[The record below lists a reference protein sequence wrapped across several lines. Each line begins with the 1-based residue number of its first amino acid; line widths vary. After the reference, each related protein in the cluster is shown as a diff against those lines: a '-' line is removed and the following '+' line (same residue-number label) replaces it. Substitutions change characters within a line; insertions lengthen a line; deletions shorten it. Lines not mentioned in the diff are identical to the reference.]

1 MCKTDREENNGK
13 TTRCNGFKHCISKR
27 FRYVEGG
34 PSADLT
40 TEAYGSTLEEA
51 FANTALAMFNA
62 ITLLSEVEKR
72 DSCTVKVEGEDVE
85 ALLYNFLDE
94 LLYIH
99 DINLVVFS
107 DVNVLLDQ
115 ENIHLTAECR
125 GETFDL
131 KRHNQGI
138 AIKAVTFHQMNIEKR
153 ERGWIIRV
161 VFDT

>member
-1 MCKTDREENNGK
+1 MCKKDREENNGK
-13 TTRCNGFKHCISKR
+13 KTRCNGFDQYFLKR

-51 FANTALAMFNA
+51 FSNTALAMFNA
-62 ITLLSEVEKR
+62 ITHLSGVEKL
-72 DSCTVKVEGEDVE
+72 DSWTVKVEGDDVE
-85 ALLYNFLDE
+85 LLLYNFLDE

-99 DINLVVFS
+99 DTNLVVFS

-115 ENIHLTAECR
+115 KKIHLTAKCR
-125 GETFDL
+125 GEVFDL
-131 KRHNQGI
+131 QKHDQGI

-153 ERGWIIRV
+153 EDCWIIRV